1 MTLTE
6 LNQHLELREK
16 LAKAQELLASLR
28 DAATPGAAKLTG
40 MPHAPGVN
48 DKVGDLA
55 VEIADMDARI
65 EYLQAEI
72 QASESGI
79 LTFIS
84 GVNDDQ
90 ARMAFRL
97 RFIRGLSWKE
107 VSAILGKYTSE
118 SSVKSACYR
127 FLREPDEEEHAATPT
142 NAL

>member
-1 MTLTE
+1 MTLQE
-6 LNQHLELREK
+6 LNLHLELREK
-16 LAKAQELLASLR
+16 LAKAQEILGSLR
-28 DAATPGAAKLTG
+28 RSALPGAAKITG

-65 EYLQAEI
+65 EYLEEEI
-72 QASESGI
+72 RKSESSI
-79 LTFIS
+79 LAFIS
-84 GVNDDQ
+84 GVDDDQ

-107 VSAILGKYTSE
+107 VSSVLGKYTSE

-127 FLREPDEEEHAATPT
+127 FLREPDEEEHAATP
-142 NAL
+142 